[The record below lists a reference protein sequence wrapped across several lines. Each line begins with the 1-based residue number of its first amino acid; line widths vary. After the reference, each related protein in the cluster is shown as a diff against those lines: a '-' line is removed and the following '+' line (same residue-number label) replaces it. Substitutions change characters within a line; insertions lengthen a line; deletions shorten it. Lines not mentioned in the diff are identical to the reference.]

1 MFNLNENKKQESE
14 LEKNMIFVGTI
25 YDTFE
30 AMEETLGKLKLE
42 RPLFLTYLAKKAFA
56 EEVFKHAQ
64 QHDGIY
70 LKKEHPEQEDA
81 VLH

>member
-1 MFNLNENKKQESE
+1 MFNISEHKKQQNE

-42 RPLFLTYLAKKAFA
+42 KPLFLTYLAKKAFA

-64 QHDGIY
+64 EPEGIY
-70 LKKEHPEQEDA
+70 LKEDQSDKENATLQ
-81 VLH
+81 